1 MNQAE
6 LAEMGRLQA
15 ALAAAQAGQP
25 VAQAQPAPQVQQNFI
40 AQAAPVTA
48 VHTVQMPFPIDSQGV
63 RFIPSL
69 PTWVIWSLSLL
80 TLLVVVALLVM
91 TSVWSSKPAT
101 VSATAVPT
109 PQAITYTI
117 PPIKIDPI
125 KIDVNVTGVQPGK
138 P

>member
-25 VAQAQPAPQVQQNFI
+25 VAQAQPAALVQQNFV
-40 AQAAPVTA
+40 AQAAPAAA

-63 RFIPSL
+63 KFVPSL
-69 PTWVIWSLSLL
+69 PTWVIWTLSVLL
-80 TLLVVVALLVM
+80 MLVIAFLVIM
-91 TSVWSSKPAT
+91 ASVWSSKPAT
-101 VSATAVPT
+101 VSVTPVA

-125 KIDVNVTGVQPGK
+125 KIDVNVTGVLPGK